1 MLASLSVK
9 AGLLQ
14 EERLHLTKKTHRAR
28 DHQRR
33 HSLNKNK
40 QKKIRQLTDD
50 HINRRT
56 LAYLSPLGQIFVR
69 MSILSRTP
77 SAPQHTRS
85 QDRLENKNS
94 DLTSKSMRVP
104 TTGGRAR
111 GGNGDS
117 PASRHQKP

>member
-1 MLASLSVK
+1 MGLLMLASLSVE

-14 EERLHLTKKTHRAR
+14 EERLHLTKKAHRAR
-28 DHQRR
+28 DQRR
-33 HSLNKNK
+33 HSLKKKKN
-40 QKKIRQLTDD
+40 RQLTT
-50 HINRRT
+50 ISIAGLSPT
-56 LAYLSPLGQIFVR
+56 YLSPLGQIFVR
-69 MSILSRTP
+69 MSIFSRTP

-111 GGNGDS
+111 GENGDS